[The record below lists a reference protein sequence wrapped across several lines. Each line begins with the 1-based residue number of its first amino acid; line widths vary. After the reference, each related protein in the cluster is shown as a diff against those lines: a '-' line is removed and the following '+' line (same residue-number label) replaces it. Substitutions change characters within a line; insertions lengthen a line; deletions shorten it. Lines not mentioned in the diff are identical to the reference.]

1 MSDVLQ
7 NAAPDVEKLLLGSK
21 YDMSD
26 LRVVSRERGQFLADE
41 LDIKFLEIS
50 AKTGFNVEEVQILY
64 ISFCS
69 VKYLYFT

>member
-1 MSDVLQ
+1 M
-7 NAAPDVEKLLLGSK
+7 
-21 YDMSD
+21 MSD